1 MKVKFWCCRAFPDN
15 PGPQKSFL
23 PCDYLNASNYL
34 LLGFSV
40 SSCLIQPVFCSF
52 FTQIISQ
59 PKEPLSS
66 FFTELEV
73 FPKSRVNC
81 PFSGTLANVKIK
93 KKTTLLDPLVLLS
106 CC

>member
-23 PCDYLNASNYL
+23 PCDYLNASNSL

-40 SSCLIQPVFCSF
+40 SSWLIQPAFCYL

-59 PKEPLSS
+59 SKEPPT
-66 FFTELEV
+66 FF
-73 FPKSRVNC
+73 FH
-81 PFSGTLANVKIK
+81 
-93 KKTTLLDPLVLLS
+93 
-106 CC
+106 